1 MAQKRLSDDEF
12 RGLLKKFYKD
22 VDINRDNFES
32 KILEPPKLYVKY
44 RKLYFDQRRLLIN
57 INSDIKKALKKAD
70 HYYMFDYDYKLSTK
84 SDREIQI
91 EGDDAMVE
99 LRIEYE
105 RQSDIVD
112 FLKGA
117 LKEISD
123 LGYKIHSYIDY
134 MKLKNGIMT

>member
-1 MAQKRLSDDEF
+1 MQKRLSDEEF
-12 RGLLKKFYKD
+12 TNLLKRFRKD
-22 VDINRDNFES
+22 IDITPDNLEH

-44 RKLYFDQRRLLIN
+44 RKLYFDQRRVLIN
-57 INSDIKKALKKAD
+57 INSDIKKARKKAD
-70 HYYMFDYDYKLSTK
+70 HYYMFDYDYNLPTK
-84 SDREIQI
+84 GDREVQV
-91 EGDDAMVE
+91 EGDDAMVD
-99 LRIEYE
+99 LYTEYE
-105 RQSDIVD
+105 RQTDIVD